1 MNSNTVNAAIGF
13 LSGLC
18 LMVLIVI
25 NPAPAKALEVR
36 KVTSPGGISAWLSE
50 DHTIPLFAVR
60 FSFKGGSAADPADK
74 AGLAYFLSGMLDEG
88 AGDMTSADF
97 QKQVKQLNM
106 RLSFSAERE
115 AFSGSLQTL
124 TVNRDAAFDMLRLAL
139 TSPRFDDAPL
149 NRVRGQ
155 IALSLREDAKDP
167 ETIVGSRW
175 MGLMF
180 GDHPYARPIKGSAD
194 GLKAITGADMKD
206 LVKRLFAR
214 DNLLI
219 SVVGDIDE
227 ATLKRLLDETFGT
240 LPQKSNMPIIPVPSI
255 KTDPQI
261 AVIERDLPQSAI
273 RFGHIGIKR
282 DDPDFMNAYVMNHI
296 LGGGGFGSRLTD
308 EVREKRGLS
317 YSVYSTFYPLDQGG
331 VFFGGA
337 ATVNERVSE
346 TIDVIREA
354 LNKMALDGPT
364 AQELAE
370 AKTYLTGSYA
380 LRFDNSRKIA
390 GQLLGIQR
398 QNLGIDYV
406 VKRNDLVNAV
416 TLEDVRNVAKR
427 IISGDSLVITI
438 VGKPKGVKSDGTS
451 G

>member
-1 MNSNTVNAAIGF
+1 MNSNTVKLAISC

-18 LMVLIVI
+18 LMVLIVLD
-25 NPAPAKALEVR
+25 PAPARALEVR

-50 DHTIPLFAVR
+50 DHTIPLIAMR
-60 FSFKGGSAADPADK
+60 FSFKGGGAADPADK
-74 AGLAYFLSGMLDEG
+74 AGLAYILSGMLDEG
-88 AGDMTSADF
+88 AGDLKSAAF
-97 QKQVKQLNM
+97 QKRLDQLNM
-106 RLSFSAERE
+106 RLSFSAERD
-115 AFSGSLQTL
+115 AFAGSLQTL
-124 TVNRDAAFDMLRLAL
+124 TVNRDDAFGMLKLAL
-139 TSPRFDDAPL
+139 TAPRFDDEPL
-149 NRVRGQ
+149 SRVRGQ
-155 IALSLREDAKDP
+155 VLLSLREDAKEP
-167 ETIVGSRW
+167 ETIAGARW
-175 MGLMF
+175 MATMF
-180 GDHPYARPIKGSAD
+180 GDHPYSRPIKGSAD
-194 GLKAITGADMKD
+194 GLKAVTGDDLKD

-227 ATLKRLLDETFGT
+227 ATLKRLLDETFGA
-240 LPQKSNMPIIPVPSI
+240 LPEKSAMPEIPVPAI
-255 KTDPQI
+255 NTDPQTT
-261 AVIERDLPQSAI
+261 VIERDIPQSAI

-282 DDPDFMNAYVMNHI
+282 DDPEFMSAYVMNHI

-317 YSVYSTFYPLDQGG
+317 YSVYSTFYPLEQGG

-346 TIDVIREA
+346 TIEVVRDVFR
-354 LNKMALDGPT
+354 KMAEEGPT
-364 AQELAE
+364 AEELAE

-406 VKRNDLVNAV
+406 VKRNDMVNAV
-416 TLEDVRNVAKR
+416 TLEDVKKVAKR

-438 VGKPKGVKSDGTS
+438 VGKPKGVKSDGTK